1 MINPK
6 YILKSTKRLG
16 KYETIII
23 DNLQKHFSKLGYHAI
38 PHARFDIAWGSILS
52 DLDLLLVKDDQLILV
67 EVKSSKDN
75 LARARKQI
83 EAIEDFV
90 DKVYIATDYEPK
102 KWPSRKAGR
111 IIVTENSINIIKEP
125 KILDREPK
133 LKTLLVLRKSSL
145 SSLLMNFDS
154 ENSLSKYQ
162 IARKIQQSDTRN
174 LKKDIKQIITCQ

>member
-6 YILKSTKRLG
+6 HILKSTKRIG

-23 DNLQKHFSKLGYHAI
+23 NNLQKYFSKLGYHAI

-83 EAIEDFV
+83 EATEDFV
-90 DKVYIATDYEPK
+90 DRVYIATDYEPK
-102 KWPSRKAGR
+102 NGLLEK
-111 IIVTENSINIIKEP
+111 
-125 KILDREPK
+125 LDE
-133 LKTLLVLRKSSL
+133 LL
-145 SSLLMNFDS
+145 
-154 ENSLSKYQ
+154 
-162 IARKIQQSDTRN
+162 
-174 LKKDIKQIITCQ
+174 LKKML